1 MSTQGFWELRLYEM
15 LPRRLPDMHHQFAHE
30 VPPLFERAGVPA
42 PLAYWDCFAGPM
54 TAMLAYILHWP
65 SLDER
70 MAAWGRFYADPQW
83 WKQYED
89 AHGGQQMLERS
100 HVLVLRA
107 SPAWQ
112 PASQADTGHAP
123 LHTGLHELRLVNLLP
138 QAATEA
144 HQAFARVDLA
154 CVQAHGAQT
163 LGLFD
168 QVAGQHLPRAV
179 ALLAWPDLATR
190 DAAWAAHATDAAVQA
205 ARASEQR
212 AHGAPLVGSTE
223 AYLLRPT
230 AYGMPQAALHR
241 PRLQSANCSDNTDMR
256 PSLPN

>member
-1 MSTQGFWELRLYEM
+1 MTPQGFWELRLYEM

-54 TAMLAYILHWP
+54 TAMLAYLLHWP
-65 SLDER
+65 GLDER

-100 HVLVLRA
+100 HVLILRA
-107 SPAWQ
+107 SPAW
-112 PASQADTGHAP
+112 HAAP
-123 LHTGLHELRLVNLLP
+123 GAAPPRMGLHELRMVDLLP
-138 QAATEA
+138 QAAAAAHEA
-144 HQAFARVDLA
+144 LARVDLA
-154 CVQAHGAQT
+154 CLSAHGALT

-168 QVAGQHLPRAV
+168 QVTGQHLPRAV
-179 ALLAWPDLATR
+179 ALIAWPDLATR
-190 DAAWAAHATDAAVQA
+190 DAAWAAHAADPAVQA
-205 ARASEQR
+205 ARAAERQT
-212 AHGAPLVGSTE
+212 HGAPLVGSAE
-223 AYLLRPT
+223 AFLLRPT
-230 AYGMPQAALHR
+230 ACGACQPLCSALEFN
-241 PRLQSANCSDNTDMR
+241 QSANCSDSTDMR